1 MKKVI
6 ISKAVLNY
14 FQFSLKE
21 IEDIV
26 VTDDVNGF
34 LCAMQQSH
42 YDIRPLVL
50 AFINLADF
58 NQLKRSI
65 QRSELFIWRAVILD
79 AGFSLPMLAD
89 KDIDLIFDCRV
100 SPIQEDEFQ
109 FLIRRGFSILE
120 QQVSVIQNN
129 EYLAKLVDMKRD
141 QEDLINIGKSLSAE
155 KDPDKLLRTILLL
168 SKKITGA
175 DAGSIYLIEE
185 NEKGEKQ
192 LRFKYSHTFSKDIPI
207 EEFVMPLNKKSIAG
221 YVAITGEVLNIE
233 DMYRLPENAPFSFN
247 KSIDIQHHY
256 RSKTMLAVPMR
267 NHIDEIIGVIQLLNS
282 KEDINAAEGITG
294 NEAFEIKLESPDD
307 FEMKVV
313 PFDPRYEAL
322 MEAVASQAAIALEN
336 NRMIRQIESQFEE
349 FVKASV
355 HAIESRDKAT
365 SGHSFRVAELCKH
378 MAYAVNRE
386 SDGIFKDVHFS
397 ETEIK
402 ELEYAALL
410 HDFGKV
416 YIDLAVFMKG
426 KKLYPKD
433 FENLIIKINYLYRFV
448 ELQAL
453 LRDYSNAKNIIE
465 SEGIAASKGGA
476 AAVEERLESIRRIKE
491 LVCKLNE
498 PTVTDMDPEEVIKEM
513 LQEINGVL
521 CKDIEGNVIEIIDEM
536 AKKNLSIRRGSL
548 NEEERKE
555 IESHVV
561 HTYNFVSKIPWPPE
575 FKNIPEIALKHHE
588 KLDGSGYPAGLKE
601 EEIPLQARMMAIA
614 DIYDALTASDRP
626 YKKAISKELAIK
638 ILGDEAKGRKIDPDL
653 YDIFVRHKIYDAVDR
668 DFYRNV

>member
-1 MKKVI
+1 MKKII
-6 ISKAVLNY
+6 ISKSTLELLPY
-14 FQFSLKE
+14 PLKGSVDA
-21 IEDIV
+21 II
-26 VTDDVNGF
+26 TDDVAGF
-34 LCAMQQSH
+34 LCGIQERDYEMQL
-42 YDIRPLVL
+42 LVL
-50 AFINLADF
+50 VFVNFDEY
-58 NQLKRSI
+58 NVVKRSVL
-65 QRSELFIWRAVILD
+65 RNNALLWNAVILD
-79 AGFSLPMLAD
+79 SDFTYQMLVD
-89 KDIDLIFDCRV
+89 EDISFIVDCRT
-100 SPIQEDEFQ
+100 SSIMEEELQFIIQ
-109 FLIRRGFSILE
+109 RGFSFLE
-120 QQVSVIQNN
+120 QQVSVINNN
-129 EYLAKLVDMKRD
+129 EFLEKLVDMKRD

-185 NEKGEKQ
+185 NVKGEKQ

-221 YVAITGEVLNIE
+221 YVALTGEVLNVE

-247 KSIDIQHHY
+247 KSIDIQHNY

-282 KEDINAAEGITG
+282 KEDMNSERGITG
-294 NEAFEIKLESPDD
+294 NEAFEIKLQSPDD
-307 FEMKVV
+307 FETKVV
-313 PFDPRYEAL
+313 PFDQRYEAL

-336 NRMIRQIESQFEE
+336 NRMIRQIETQFEE

-378 MAYAVNRE
+378 MAYAVNSATE
-386 SDGIFKDVHFS
+386 GIFKDMYFS

-453 LRDYSNAKNIIE
+453 LGGNPEVKNAIA
-465 SEGIAASKGGA
+465 SEGIAASNGEANMEK
-476 AAVEERLESIRRIKE
+476 LESIRRIKE
-491 LVCKLNE
+491 LVYKLNE
-498 PTVTDMDPEEVIKEM
+498 PTVTDMDPETALKEM
-513 LQEINGVL
+513 IEEINDVL
-521 CKDIEGNVIEIIDEM
+521 CKDIEGNIIEIIDDIT
-536 AKKNLSIRRGSL
+536 KRNLSIRRGSL

-588 KLDGSGYPAGLKE
+588 KLDGSGYPSGLKDD
-601 EEIPLQARMMAIA
+601 EIPLQARMMAIA

-626 YKKAISKELAIK
+626 YKKALSKEMALK
-638 ILGDEAKGRKIDPDL
+638 ILADEAKGRKIDPDL
-653 YDIFVRHKIYDAVDR
+653 YEIFVRYKIYDAVDR
-668 DFYRNV
+668 DFYRIA